1 MGEDR
6 QIMNKKELQVI
17 AQAAAK
23 NIKTVADLNE
33 FRQMLTGG
41 TAWLWCLHHAGLPIQ
56 CGFFLR
62 RSSVG
67 GWPDEYLE

>member
-23 NIKTVADLNE
+23 NIKTGADLNE
-33 FRQMLTGG
+33 FWQMLTKI
-41 TAWLWCLHHAGLPIQ
+41 TFEAAITIPFW
-56 CGFFLR
+56 
-62 RSSVG
+62 
-67 GWPDEYLE
+67 

>member
-23 NIKTVADLNE
+23 NIKTDADLNE
-33 FRQMLTGG
+33 FWQMLTKI
-41 TAWLWCLHHAGLPIQ
+41 TVEAALTIPFW
-56 CGFFLR
+56 
-62 RSSVG
+62 
-67 GWPDEYLE
+67 